1 MLSKEEAIKTAELF
15 LADLKMKLTHRITIN
30 PEICNGRPIVS
41 GKRIT
46 VKTILEYIAA
56 GETVENILNAYPV
69 LEADDIKAALQ
80 FVVEVMDHG
89 IQSLKIR

>member
-1 MLSKEEAIKTAELF
+1 MC
-15 LADLKMKLTHRITIN
+15 LTDRITIN
-30 PEICNGRPIVS
+30 PEICNGKPTLR

-69 LEADDIKAALQ
+69 LEEDDIKAALQ
-80 FVVEVMDHG
+80 FF
-89 IQSLKIR
+89 S